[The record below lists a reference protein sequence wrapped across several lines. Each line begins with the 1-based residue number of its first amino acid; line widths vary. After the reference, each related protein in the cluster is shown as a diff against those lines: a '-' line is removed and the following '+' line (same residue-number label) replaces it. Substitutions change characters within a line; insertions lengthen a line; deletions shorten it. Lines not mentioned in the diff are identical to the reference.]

1 MASYQH
7 ISHGFEP
14 VFDERSRILVLGS
27 FPSVLSRENAFYY
40 GNPQNRFWR
49 VMAACLGEP
58 VPQNEG
64 GLSDD
69 GRPLTLEESIAA
81 KKQMLLEH
89 GIALW
94 DVIASCGI
102 KGSSDAS
109 IKNVVPA
116 QVERVLEK
124 AHIGAVI
131 CNGGTAGR
139 LYKRYL
145 QWQVGLAAHVLPST
159 SPANAA
165 WQLER
170 LTARWQEELLPLLE
184 AAETGALG
192 EVPSP
197 SSVKR
202 GFVTAKTQVAK
213 RSSVNGAD
221 GGHASDPQDDT
232 AANANE
238 AGGGHRAAR
247 SDDAATGTPTPSAT
261 DGTAKSAS
269 AWALADEAT
278 AVNAIAGTTG
288 ESRVDIVTVRVPS
301 PPASNYA
308 VHKSMQGNKRANTK
322 PELLVR
328 ERLRKA
334 GLTGYRLQ
342 WKAPGHPDIAWPGK
356 RVAIE
361 VRGCF
366 WHRCPHCNPS
376 TPKKNTEYWEAKF
389 ARNTERDAENV
400 RKLEEMG
407 WRVHVIWE
415 CQLKKNAIDA
425 TMADLLPKLA
435 AELGKELAEAPA
447 ANETGQQTN
456 ASATTGKRHFMYV
469 IECADG
475 SLYTGYSPDVQA
487 RFAAHQA
494 GTGAKYTRGRGP
506 LNLLAVAEFATK
518 HDAMS
523 AEYRFKH
530 LSRDR
535 KDELLAKAAEPEA
548 DFAKLLQEEFGL

>member
-94 DVIASCGI
+94 DVIASCDI

-116 QVERVLEK
+116 QAERVLEK

>member
-94 DVIASCGI
+94 DVIASCDI

-518 HDAMS
+518 HDVMS

>member
-1 MASYQH
+1 M
-7 ISHGFEP
+7 
-14 VFDERSRILVLGS
+14 FDEHSRILVLGS

-49 VMAACLGEP
+49 VMAACLGET

-64 GLSDD
+64 GLSDN

-81 KKQMLLEH
+81 KKRMLLGH

-94 DVIASCGI
+94 DVIASCDI

-116 QVERVLEK
+116 QVERVLET

-202 GFVTAKTQVAK
+202 GFVTAKAQVAK
-213 RSSVNGAD
+213 RSSVNRAD
-221 GGHASDPQDDT
+221 DGHASDFAVGKAAKLPASTETDVA

-238 AGGGHRAAR
+238 TDGEHQAAR
-247 SDDAATGTPTPSAT
+247 SDDAATGTPAPSAT
-261 DGTAKSAS
+261 GGTAKSAS
-269 AWALADEAT
+269 AWALKDEAT

-288 ESRVDIVTVRVPS
+288 ESCVEIVTVRVPS

-342 WKAPGHPDIAWPGK
+342 WKVPGHPDIAGPGK
-356 RVAIE
+356 RVALE

-366 WHRCPHCNPS
+366 WHRCPHCKPS

-435 AELGKELAEAPA
+435 AELGKELAEAPT

-523 AEYRFKH
+523 AEYRFKR
-530 LSRDR
+530 LSRDC

-548 DFAKLLQEEFGL
+548 DFARLLQEEFGL

>member
-94 DVIASCGI
+94 DVIASCDI

-116 QVERVLEK
+116 QVERVLEE

-170 LTARWQEELLPLLE
+170 LTARWQEELLPLLD

-213 RSSVNGAD
+213 RPSVNGAN
-221 GGHASDPQDDT
+221 GGHASSSRDDA

-366 WHRCPHCNPS
+366 WHRCPHCKPS

-506 LNLLAVAEFATK
+506 LNLLAVAEFPTK

-523 AEYRFKH
+523 AEYRFKR